1 MNIIKIRIEVMVI
14 IIKCLAY
21 WRGQSFFFTTRDH
34 QMVVSIDT
42 TIDCVK
48 WNQLESIR
56 APGAQLEHWNFWQ
69 SECLIRIDLFV
80 NALLIK
86 KFLSFGCNETN
97 DSQFIFF
104 LLLRTDNS
112 IIKPNIGVFEN
123 QDVRMWL
130 REITIRWMLI
140 RKRLRRRIIYYQCR
154 FKVCS
159 ESILEELTWK
169 LHNEL
174 IVNDESICST

>member
-104 LLLRTDNS
+104 FITQNGQFNNQTEYWRVWKSRCKNVTQRDNN
-112 IIKPNIGVFEN
+112 KMNA
-123 QDVRMWL
+123 
-130 REITIRWMLI
+130 
-140 RKRLRRRIIYYQCR
+140 Y
-154 FKVCS
+154 
-159 ESILEELTWK
+159 
-169 LHNEL
+169 
-174 IVNDESICST
+174 